1 MGYNASC
8 FTHSEL
14 TVFEVTK
21 GSEFTTSISKQE
33 AELTKD
39 MIESGQWKSKSFKPF
54 NFKAKVLFYLVRK
67 THVHIPKLSIKGL
80 F

>member
-1 MGYNASC
+1 MVFNALC
-8 FTHSEL
+8 FSHSDL

-21 GSEFTTSISKQE
+21 GSDFTTSVSKQE

-54 NFKAKVLFYLVRK
+54 NFKAKVIIFFFL
-67 THVHIPKLSIKGL
+67 
-80 F
+80 

>member
-1 MGYNASC
+1 MVFNALC
-8 FTHSEL
+8 FSHSDL

-21 GSEFTTSISKQE
+21 GSDFTTSVSKQE

-54 NFKAKVLFYLVRK
+54 NFKAKVIIFFFFVVRK
-67 THVHIPKLSIKGL
+67 TYPFCVCVCV
-80 F
+80 